1 MIYSSCNELYSSN
14 RILWLLSPLT
24 LCKTQHSLMVI
35 RSLARF
41 SLVKYSSVALSPH
54 PILTL
59 QKITLHHPTALS
71 YKWVVPQGR
80 ETLRWSNTRRWKT
93 GSLLREEVWGV
104 GGGITRQASLSRAG
118 CRRTAVV
125 WRRFIRFR
133 FITNV
138 KCLQLLFFSN
148 LSRSAFVYKSDFQ
161 KPEERTLLIM
171 MLWETPCWRKQRR
184 MNWFST

>member
-24 LCKTQHSLMVI
+24 LCKTQHSLAVI

-59 QKITLHHPTALS
+59 RKITLHHPTARS
-71 YKWVVPQGR
+71 YKWVVPWGR

-93 GSLLREEVWGV
+93 GSLLRE
-104 GGGITRQASLSRAG
+104 GGGFNRQASLSRAV
-118 CRRTAVV
+118 CRTTAAV

-133 FITNV
+133 FKTNV
-138 KCLQLLFFSN
+138 GCLQRRFISN
-148 LSRSAFVYKSDFQ
+148 PSRVAFVYKSVFQ
-161 KPEERTLLIM
+161 KPEDRTLLIIK
-171 MLWETPCWRKQRR
+171 LWETPCWSKKWRT
-184 MNWFST
+184 NWFST

>member
-1 MIYSSCNELYSSN
+1 
-14 RILWLLSPLT
+14 
-24 LCKTQHSLMVI
+24 MVI

-93 GSLLREEVWGV
+93 GSLLREEVWG
-104 GGGITRQASLSRAG
+104 GGGGGGSRGRPVCLELDAG
-118 CRRTAVV
+118 G
-125 WRRFIRFR
+125 
-133 FITNV
+133 
-138 KCLQLLFFSN
+138 LL
-148 LSRSAFVYKSDFQ
+148 
-161 KPEERTLLIM
+161 
-171 MLWETPCWRKQRR
+171 
-184 MNWFST
+184 WFDAGL